1 MKKILTLLVAIC
13 ACSMANAQNISLEL
27 RDTPVRTALEMVFK
41 QAGIKSYVIDNNVDG
56 IIGTVNVTEQS
67 VESALKLIMRT
78 NSKLLTYVL
87 ENDVYI
93 VKSRKI
99 VIGPNPEPT
108 NYSDLI
114 MQRTKTSIAWE
125 KIHLNHIDPFD
136 LQAVLGNIL
145 FINQFSRYT
154 GGMNGMG
161 TGGFGGAGGFGNGA
175 MGGNGGFG
183 MGAGN
188 GMGGGAMGGFGGM
201 MGSQGG
207 FSGNG
212 GFGGG
217 RNF

>member
-1 MKKILTLLVAIC
+1 M
-13 ACSMANAQNISLEL
+13 EL
-27 RDTPVRTALEMVFK
+27 KDEPVRTSLEMIFK
-41 QAGIKSYVIDNNVDG
+41 QAGIKSYVIENSVYGVISMNLTD
-56 IIGTVNVTEQS
+56 QS
-67 VESALKLIMRT
+67 FENSLKLVMRANT
-78 NSKLLTYVL
+78 VPLTYTK

-93 VKSRKI
+93 VKARRI
-99 VIGPNPEPT
+99 VIEANPEPT

-114 MQRTKTSIAWE
+114 MERSRNSITWE
-125 KIHLNHIDPFD
+125 KIHLNYIDPFD

-145 FINQFSRYT
+145 FINQFGRFT
-154 GGMNGMG
+154 GNGSGM
-161 TGGFGGAGGFGNGA
+161 GGFGNGA
-175 MGGNGGFG
+175 GNSSFGGNGGLG
-183 MGAGN
+183 MGNGN

>member
-1 MKKILTLLVAIC
+1 VKKFFTLLSILLIC
-13 ACSMANAQNISLEL
+13 SCSFAQSNITMEL
-27 RDTPVRTALEMVFK
+27 KDAPVRTSLEMIFK
-41 QAGIKSYVIDNNVDG
+41 QAGIKSYVIENSVYGVISMNLS
-56 IIGTVNVTEQS
+56 EQPF
-67 VESALKLIMRT
+67 ENALKLVMRANT
-78 NSKLLTYVL
+78 VPLTYTK

-93 VKSRKI
+93 VKARVTTEYKQ
-99 VIGPNPEPT
+99 PAPEVTIEQPRGV
-108 NYSDLI
+108 
-114 MQRTKTSIAWE
+114 MFE
-125 KIHLNHIDPFD
+125 KIYLNHIDPFD

-145 FINQFSRYT
+145 FINQFSRFT

-183 MGAGN
+183 LGAGN

-207 FSGNG
+207 FGGNG

>member
-1 MKKILTLLVAIC
+1 MKKFFMLLIVLLIC
-13 ACSMANAQNISLEL
+13 SCSFAQSNITMEL
-27 RDTPVRTALEMVFK
+27 KDAPVRTSLEMIFK
-41 QAGIKSYVIDNNVDG
+41 QAGIKSYVIDNSVYGVISMNLS
-56 IIGTVNVTEQS
+56 EQPF
-67 VESALKLIMRT
+67 ENALKLVMRANT
-78 NSKLLTYVL
+78 VPLTYTK

-93 VKSRKI
+93 VKARVFTEYKQ
-99 VIGPNPEPT
+99 PTPEITAEQPRGV
-108 NYSDLI
+108 
-114 MQRTKTSIAWE
+114 MFE
-125 KIHLNHIDPFD
+125 KIYLNYIDPFD

-175 MGGNGGFG
+175 MGSNGGFG
-183 MGAGN
+183 LGAGN

-207 FSGNG
+207 FGGNG

>member
-1 MKKILTLLVAIC
+1 M
-13 ACSMANAQNISLEL
+13 EL
-27 RDTPVRTALEMVFK
+27 KDAPVRTSLEMIFK
-41 QAGIKSYVIDNNVDG
+41 QAGIKSYVIEN
-56 IIGTVNVTEQS
+56 S
-67 VESALKLIMRT
+67 VYGVISMNLSDQPFENSLKLVMRANT
-78 NSKLLTYVL
+78 VPLTYTK

-93 VKSRKI
+93 VKARRI
-99 VIGPNPEPT
+99 VIEANPEPT

-114 MQRTKTSIAWE
+114 MERSRNSITWE
-125 KIHLNHIDPFD
+125 KIHLNYIDPFD

-145 FINQFSRYT
+145 FINQFGRFS
-154 GGMNGMG
+154 GNGSGM
-161 TGGFGGAGGFGNGA
+161 GGFGNGA
-175 MGGNGGFG
+175 GNSSFGGNGGFG
-183 MGAGN
+183 MGNGN

>member
-1 MKKILTLLVAIC
+1 MKKLFALLVLLVS
-13 ACSMANAQNISLEL
+13 CSVSFAQSNITMELKDAPVKTSLE
-27 RDTPVRTALEMVFK
+27 MIFK
-41 QAGIKSYVIDNNVDG
+41 QAGIKSYVIEN
-56 IIGTVNVTEQS
+56 S
-67 VESALKLIMRT
+67 VYGVISMNLSDQPFENALKLIMRANT
-78 NSKLLTYVL
+78 VPLTYTK

-93 VKSRKI
+93 VKARRI
-99 VIGPNPEPT
+99 VIEANPEPT

-114 MQRTKTSIAWE
+114 MERTKTSIAWE

-136 LQAVLGNIL
+136 LQVVLGNIL

-154 GGMNGMG
+154 GGMNGSNMG
-161 TGGFGGAGGFGNGA
+161 SFGGGNGNGSF
-175 MGGNGGFG
+175 GGNGGLG
-183 MGAGN
+183 MGNGN

>member
-1 MKKILTLLVAIC
+1 MKKLFALLVLLVS
-13 ACSMANAQNISLEL
+13 CSVSFAQSNITMELKDAPVKTSLE
-27 RDTPVRTALEMVFK
+27 MIFK
-41 QAGIKSYVIDNNVDG
+41 QAGIKSYVIEN
-56 IIGTVNVTEQS
+56 S
-67 VESALKLIMRT
+67 VYGVISMNLSDQPFENTLKLIMRANT
-78 NSKLLTYVL
+78 VPLTYTK

-93 VKSRKI
+93 VKARRI
-99 VIGPNPEPT
+99 VIEANPEPT

-114 MQRTKTSIAWE
+114 MERTKTSIAWE

-136 LQAVLGNIL
+136 LQVVLGNIL

-154 GGMNGMG
+154 GGMNGSNMG
-161 TGGFGGAGGFGNGA
+161 SFGGGNGNGSF
-175 MGGNGGFG
+175 GGNGGLG
-183 MGAGN
+183 MGNGN